1 MTFQNTNHWMVDFRQ
16 RLGWLGTLAVVAV
29 VVIVTVSLLAPWLA
43 PKSHLYGELGDQ
55 FAPLSSNYLLG
66 ADENGRDILS
76 RLIFGSRTSLLGP
89 LAVILI
95 ALIVGVPLA
104 IASAWKGGLPDVII
118 GRFLDLIFC
127 FPPVLTAALIVTLF
141 NHRGLVPAVV
151 AVGIA
156 YIPWTARITRSA
168 ALRERFLP
176 YITACEV
183 QGFSVFSICVRHMLP
198 NLSRLIVAQST
209 IAFGH
214 ALVDIA
220 ALSFLG
226 LAIQSPNPD
235 WGLMVGST
243 GSIARGEY
251 GQAIFAGILIIITVA
266 AFSIIGNRISEDE
279 RN

>member
-1 MTFQNTNHWMVDFRQ
+1 M
-16 RLGWLGTLAVVAV
+16 
-29 VVIVTVSLLAPWLA
+29 
-43 PKSHLYGELGDQ
+43 GDQ

-104 IASAWKGGLPDVII
+104 IASAWKGGLSDVII
-118 GRFLDLIFC
+118 GRILDLIFC
-127 FPPVLTAALIVTLF
+127 FPPVLTAALIVTLL
-141 NHRGLVPAVV
+141 NHRGLAPAVV

-183 QGFSVFSICVRHMLP
+183 QGFSVFSICTRHMLP

-266 AFSIIGNRISEDE
+266 AFSIIGNRISENE
-279 RN
+279 SN

>member
-1 MTFQNTNHWMVDFRQ
+1 
-16 RLGWLGTLAVVAV
+16 
-29 VVIVTVSLLAPWLA
+29 
-43 PKSHLYGELGDQ
+43 
-55 FAPLSSNYLLG
+55 
-66 ADENGRDILS
+66 
-76 RLIFGSRTSLLGP
+76 
-89 LAVILI
+89 
-95 ALIVGVPLA
+95 LA
-104 IASAWKGGLPDVII
+104 IASAWKGGLSDVII

-127 FPPVLTAALIVTLF
+127 FPPVLTAALIVTLL
-141 NHRGLVPAVV
+141 NHRGLAPAVV

-183 QGFSVFSICVRHMLP
+183 QGFSVFSICTRHMLP

-220 ALSFLG
+220 ALSYLG

-266 AFSIIGNRISEDE
+266 AFSIIGNRISENE
-279 RN
+279 SN